1 MPQISEY
8 TTQLVVPQYTPQSYD
23 IGLEVAVAQKKQE
36 NYNKTLNLVRGLQSQ
51 ALNIQMLNQEG
62 RERLDQYNRELN
74 EQLSGD
80 LGDLTKIEVQ
90 NEIADYFQR
99 IAGDTQLVKASQLS
113 SQYQNQLDIIESFR
127 QSGRKDKGY
136 NSINETVFKEW
147 DGGLYDFA
155 QSSLNKVTDTNFR
168 PAKYTPFKELDTKL
182 LNIVK
187 TLRPDTVIREGA
199 GSEGYLL
206 HQELTEVSPEK
217 IREMMLTQFDQEDL
231 EQLEVM
237 AKYEVLKNRGDL
249 SQFYTKYNSFS
260 ENEIKRVENKSE
272 QLKQQAEYYQTLI
285 NKADTPADKKAEYL
299 EFVNQFNTNAKLYDD
314 RATTLRQN
322 QKSYDDFTKMSN
334 EELLEYSKEMQWHN
348 KINGVSSAL
357 SWKKDVQTLKPDQV
371 WMFNKKMDVMMW
383 QENLRAQTRMNIARM
398 QREGKD
404 KTEAPQFSGP
414 IDSVRNTQS
423 FFDSYKTLVNTQE
436 GLAQQTNRVISNV
449 PPERYSVLSKDLM
462 DDNFL
467 ERNKGNYEIKM
478 WDVFRREQPNLAVKN
493 GQPQIEAFKLW
504 LADKESNPDLYTSQ
518 LVETQTRNEIVSD
531 YLDIKVAKINE
542 LTREKTN
549 EFDLLQGYPMYKAD
563 GTPLSREDY
572 NKGVPAYL
580 GVPTNKDKT
589 NFRLVKLDDA
599 LEEVKKGKKFSRQ
612 VQQEQNRI
620 VGSTSPSLSM
630 LSSVSN
636 IIDTEGED
644 AEYKGYLQVDL
655 GLVNVLDN
663 INKTKQEVNTQLEQQ
678 LVSELPQIFQM
689 PLVEAVNDEAKLIY
703 MNDVVSAAKNSNE
716 GAGQFAIST
725 KDIAFMRPP
734 TTGDIGQFGLT
745 REAAETYGESGWML
759 PDAAQP
765 DKLIPITP
773 GGSYAFRTN
782 RPYMPYDVLLN
793 EAAKEIPIKDKY
805 KGYTTTISKSKLD
818 NSVTVSIADKN
829 GNVIG
834 TVTNAQVQDV
844 NAAIQAARRQI
855 DVEINYN
862 KK

>member
-8 TTQLVVPQYTPQSYD
+8 TTQLVVPQYTSQSYD

-99 IAGDTQLVKASQLS
+99 IAGDTQLIKASQLS
-113 SQYQNQLDIIESFR
+113 SQYQNQLDMIESFR

-155 QSSLNKVTDTNFR
+155 QSSLSKVTDTNFR

-187 TLRPDTVIREGA
+187 TLRPDTVIREGS

-237 AKYEVLKNRGDL
+237 AKYEVLKNKGDL
-249 SQFYTKYNSFS
+249 SQFYNKYNSFS
-260 ENEIKRVENKSE
+260 ENEIKRVENKAE

-285 NKADTPADKKAEYL
+285 NKTDTPPEKKAEYL
-299 EFVNQFNTNAKLYDD
+299 EFVNQFNTNAKLYND

-322 QKSYDDFTKMSN
+322 QKSYDDFSKMSN
-334 EELLEYSKEMQWHN
+334 DELLEYSKEMQWHN

-357 SWKKDVQTLKPDQV
+357 SWKKDVQTLKPDQL

-383 QENLRAQTRMNIARM
+383 QENLRAQTRMNLARM
-398 QREGKD
+398 QKEGKD
-404 KTEAPQFSGP
+404 KTEAPQFLGP
-414 IDSVRNTQS
+414 IDSVKNTQS
-423 FFDSYKTLVNTQE
+423 FYDSYKTLVNAQE
-436 GLAQQTNRVISNV
+436 GLAQQTNRVITNV

-478 WDVFRREQPNLAVKN
+478 WDVFKREQPNLAIKN

-504 LADKESNPDLYTSQ
+504 LKDKEANPDSYTSQ
-518 LVETQTRNEIVSD
+518 MIETQNRNEIVSD

-542 LTREKTN
+542 LTRQKAN

-563 GTPLSREDY
+563 GTPLSKEDY
-572 NKGVPAYL
+572 NKGVPVYI
-580 GVPTNKDKT
+580 GVPTNKEKT
-589 NFRLVKLDDA
+589 NFKLVKLEDA
-599 LEEVKKGKKFSRQ
+599 LDEVKKVSEINAENSFTGAGGISGIGRPNVSQ
-612 VQQEQNRI
+612 PQSYITNDPGLYNRLLE
-620 VGSTSPSLSM
+620 V
-630 LSSVSN
+630 
-636 IIDTEGED
+636 
-644 AEYKGYLQVDL
+644 
-655 GLVNVLDN
+655 
-663 INKTKQEVNTQLEQQ
+663 NKTKQQVSTQLEQQ
-678 LVSELPQIFQM
+678 LIGELPQIFQM
-689 PLVEAVNDEAKLIY
+689 PLVMAMNDEAKAIY
-703 MNDVVSAAKNSNE
+703 LPDVVSAAKNSNE
-716 GAGQFAIST
+716 GKDMGQFAISLA
-725 KDIAFMRPP
+725 DIEFIYPP
-734 TTGDIGQFGLT
+734 TTGEFGQMGLKPDRAKT
-745 REAAETYGESGWML
+745 LGELGWRL
-759 PDAAQP
+759 PDAADPTKTVLIQP
-765 DKLIPITP
+765 
-773 GGSYAFRTN
+773 GVSYAFRTN
-782 RPYMPYDVLLN
+782 KPYMPYDVLLN
-793 EAAKEIPIKDKY
+793 EAAKEIPVTDKY

-829 GNVIG
+829 GNAIG
-834 TVTNAQVQDV
+834 TVTDAQVQDV

>member
-8 TTQLVVPQYTPQSYD
+8 TTQLVVPQYTSQSYD

-99 IAGDTQLVKASQLS
+99 IAGDTQLIKASQLS
-113 SQYQNQLDIIESFR
+113 SQYQNQLDMIESFR

-155 QSSLNKVTDTNFR
+155 QSSLSKVTDTNFR

-187 TLRPDTVIREGA
+187 TLRPDTIIREGG

-237 AKYEVLKNRGDL
+237 AKYEVLKNKGDL
-249 SQFYTKYNSFS
+249 SQFYNKYNSFS
-260 ENEIKRVENKSE
+260 ENEIKRVESKAE
-272 QLKQQAEYYQTLI
+272 QLNQQAEYYQTLI
-285 NKADTPADKKAEYL
+285 NKADTPPEKKAEYL
-299 EFVNQFNTNAKLYDD
+299 EFVNQFNTNAKLYND

-322 QKSYDDFTKMSN
+322 QKSYDDFSKMSN
-334 EELLEYSKEMQWHN
+334 DELLEYSKEMQWHN
-348 KINGVSSAL
+348 KINGISSAL
-357 SWKKDVQTLKPDQV
+357 SWKKDVQTLKPDQL
-371 WMFNKKMDVMMW
+371 WMFNKKMDVMQW

-398 QREGKD
+398 QREEKD
-404 KTEAPQFSGP
+404 KTETPQFIGP

-423 FFDSYKTLVNTQE
+423 FYDSYKTLVNAQE
-436 GLAQQTNRVISNV
+436 GLAQQTNRVITNV

-478 WDVFRREQPNLAVKN
+478 WDVFKREQPNLAIKN

-504 LADKESNPDLYTSQ
+504 LKDKEANPDSYTSQ
-518 LVETQTRNEIVSD
+518 MIETQNRNEIVSD

-542 LTREKTN
+542 LTRQKAN

-563 GTPLSREDY
+563 GTPLSKEDY
-572 NKGVPAYL
+572 NKGVPAYI

-599 LEEVKKGKKFSRQ
+599 LEEARTYTDNYASYLESGQTITGLPGVP
-612 VQQEQNRI
+612 I
-620 VGSTSPSLSM
+620 STKPSSYIT
-630 LSSVSN
+630 N
-636 IIDTEGED
+636 D
-644 AEYKGYLQVDL
+644 Q
-655 GLVNVLDN
+655 GLYERLLEV
-663 INKTKQEVNTQLEQQ
+663 NKTKQQVNSQLEQQ

-689 PLVEAVNDEAKLIY
+689 PLVEAVNDEAKLMY
-703 MNDVVSAAKNSNE
+703 MPDVVSAAKNSNE
-716 GAGQFAIST
+716 GKDMGQFAIST

-734 TTGDIGQFGLT
+734 TTGNIGQFALT
-745 REAAETYGESGWML
+745 PEASKTYGELGWRL
-759 PDAAQP
+759 PDAVDPTKTVLIQP
-765 DKLIPITP
+765 
-773 GGSYAFRTN
+773 GVSYSFRTDK
-782 RPYMPYDVLLN
+782 PYMPYDVLLN
-793 EAAKEIPIKDKY
+793 EAAKEIPVTDKY
-805 KGYTTTISKSKLD
+805 KGYTTTVSKSKLD

-855 DVEINYN
+855 DVEINYT